1 MEMHI
6 KIVENGCRDKEITIL
21 DTRLPYFYAKV
32 SELFSLEPEE
42 VEVVLVGDKKEFYTF
57 RGEETDEGAFCVENT
72 IYIYEPNQFGIATSI
87 AREHF
92 YEVLYQ
98 ELIYLFYKTNKTA
111 ECS

>member
-1 MEMHI
+1 MNI
-6 KIVENGCRDKEITIL
+6 IIVENGCKDKEITIL

-32 SELFSLEPEE
+32 SELFSIEPEK
-42 VEVVLVGDKKEFYTF
+42 VEVVLVHDKNKFQNL
-57 RGEETDEGAFCVENT
+57 RGEETNEGAFCKENI

-98 ELIYLFYKTNKTA
+98 ELIYLFYKTSKA
-111 ECS
+111 ESS